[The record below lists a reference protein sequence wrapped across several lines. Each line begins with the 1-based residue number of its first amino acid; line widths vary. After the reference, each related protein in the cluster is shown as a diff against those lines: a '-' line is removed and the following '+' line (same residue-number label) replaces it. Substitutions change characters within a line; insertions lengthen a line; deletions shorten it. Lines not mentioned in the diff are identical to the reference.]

1 MRCSPE
7 ERRKRSTSGRSG
19 SSRYFWKV
27 FSVMALGLRVPAC
40 TSRAMAASAVVDAHG
55 EGADGVVTGFAF
67 ALFELFDD
75 VFPEFGAAACPA
87 DAYSPGFEGFELAVE
102 DFGGES
108 HDEGDF
114 AG

>member
-1 MRCSPE
+1 ME
-7 ERRKRSTSGRSG
+7 GFFGDGVGFEG
-19 SSRYFWKV
+19 
-27 FSVMALGLRVPAC
+27 AC
-40 TSRAMAASAVVDAHG
+40 LYVAGDGCGGVCDFGTSAVVDAHG

-87 DAYSPGFEGFELAVE
+87 DAYSPGFEGFELPVE
-102 DFGGES
+102 DFGGET
-108 HDEGDF
+108 HDEGYF